1 MTHSFKHQ
9 ITIEKTPGYF
19 RDKDTPERI
28 FRWNPKIKL
37 ILIVRDPVIRTLST
51 YFHLIMHYLIT
62 FDYQKHGNFSSLL
75 EKTILDSNGNVF
87 VDKDQNK
94 TSKHYGVTLI
104 NDSLYVLYLE
114 RWLKYFPLDQILIV
128 NGDEFIR
135 NPFDEMKKVETFLS
149 LRPFFRQDQFVFDKS
164 KNFYCISVSKKENH
178 CLGVDKGL
186 QYHGVHIDERILEK
200 LQNFYRPYSKRFF
213 ELIKQEPFWNIT
225 K

>member
-37 ILIVRDPVIRTLST
+37 ILIVRDPVIRTIST
-51 YFHLIMHYLIT
+51 YSHLLAHHFLIYNSKIDGNRSMH
-62 FDYQKHGNFSSLL
+62 L
-75 EKTILDSNGNVF
+75 EKNIFDSFGNAIIEE
-87 VDKDQNK
+87 QNK